1 MRSTSFS
8 EFRKNLAEAIDSVHE
23 DHQPVVIT
31 RDSGK
36 PSAVLMSLEDFESYE
51 ATMHLLRSPT
61 NAARLMKSIAQL
73 HKTGGRVRKLK
84 E

>member
-8 EFRKNLAEAIDSVHE
+8 ELRKNLATTIDSVHE

-51 ATMHLLRSPT
+51 ATMHLLRSPN
-61 NAARLMKSIAQL
+61 NAARLMKSISQL

>member
-8 EFRKNLAEAIDSVHE
+8 ELRKNLATTIDSVHE

-51 ATMHLLRSPT
+51 ATMHLLRSPN